1 MEIAKTILELCRER
15 IPNCYGFDPVR
26 DIQILTPMRKGIV
39 GVSNLNKELQ
49 KILNPQSKNKREKA
63 FRDFLFR
70 EGDKVMQIKN
80 NYNLK
85 WEKKDNPLENGTGVF
100 NGDTGIICEIDSEE
114 QKIVVCFEDE
124 KIVNY
129 DFTILDELNWHM
141 PLQCIK
147 AQGSEFPVVIMPVFS
162 GPQCR

>member
-1 MEIAKTILELCRER
+1 M
-15 IPNCYGFDPVR
+15 
-26 DIQILTPMRKGIV
+26 
-39 GVSNLNKELQ
+39 
-49 KILNPQSKNKREKA
+49 
-63 FRDFLFR
+63 FR

-129 DFTILDELNWHM
+129 DFTI
-141 PLQCIK
+141 
-147 AQGSEFPVVIMPVFS
+147 
-162 GPQCR
+162 